1 MARKQATTE
10 PAATDIKITQSTIE
24 GLAERYVSVQ
34 NTLDKLD
41 GTKKWEWA
49 RDVSLMLAC
58 TADKSAR
65 TTASE
70 RLGEMIGIGLGR
82 AAYSGSWIRQHC
94 SAYKKFEGGLNNQ
107 DDYRG
112 FLAAVNGNAGPS
124 KQASAKQ
131 SDSSTDRSETDS
143 DGEIETD
150 YLGKITSAVKRA
162 IAAGISLAEIQ
173 QAVLAGQE

>member
-1 MARKQATTE
+1 MATRKE
-10 PAATDIKITQSTIE
+10 PAKTSVTITNDTVE
-24 GLAERYVSVQ
+24 GLASRYVSVQ
-34 NTLDKLD
+34 CTIEKLD
-41 GTKKWEWA
+41 AGKKWEWA
-49 RDVSLMLAC
+49 RDVSLMLEC

-70 RLGEMIGIGLGR
+70 RLGELIGLGLGR

-94 SAYKKFEGGLNNQ
+94 SAYKKFEQGLTGSE
-107 DDYRG
+107 DFRA

-124 KQASAKQ
+124 KTEPKVKAEKSV
-131 SDSSTDRSETDS
+131 SSTDS

-162 IAAGISLAEIQ
+162 IAAGISLADIQ
-173 QAVLAGQE
+173 SAVLAGQD

>member
-34 NTLDKLD
+34 NNLDKLD
-41 GTKKWEWA
+41 GAKKWEWA

-70 RLGEMIGIGLGR
+70 RLREMIGIGLGR
-82 AAYSGSWIRQHC
+82 APYSGSWMRQHC

-131 SDSSTDRSETDS
+131 SDSSETDS

-173 QAVLAGQE
+173 QAVLAGQD